1 MFKTAFEQI
10 NKFYEIDLNQNT
22 HADEVFEVLNQIIK
36 FDKAGIFYLSA
47 TSLNIEYGQHFEI
60 YKNIKLNPKQS
71 EELFDNSKIIDTKMI
86 QKLLQTKSNIL
97 CNKLLVKGVVVGII
111 IITRD
116 DETFSTEENI
126 IFNTCTNIISDII
139 KNLEMSKLLK
149 FQVNTMKENLDEIN
163 QAYETIKKQNKKI
176 KQHEKLQ
183 NQFIAN
189 ISHDLRTPL
198 NSIIG
203 FSETLQ
209 TEIFGT
215 LTQKQKEYVTD
226 IRIAGIG
233 LLGMINEIL
242 DISKVESHTLKLNIS
257 EFDANLLITE
267 VCNILTPLAD
277 KKNILFEIMTPKNI
291 SIRGDY
297 IKLQQVLF
305 NIIGNAIKFS
315 SQKSKI
321 KISTISTDKNI
332 EIKIQDFGIGIDKK
346 YHKKIFNKFFQ
357 IQDSLSKSEPSTGL
371 GLAISKEFIKLH
383 NGKIIIDST
392 LNKGTT
398 FIIKLKKL

>member
-277 KKNILFEIMTPKNI
+277 KKNILFERN
-291 SIRGDY
+291 
-297 IKLQQVLF
+297 
-305 NIIGNAIKFS
+305 
-315 SQKSKI
+315 
-321 KISTISTDKNI
+321 
-332 EIKIQDFGIGIDKK
+332 
-346 YHKKIFNKFFQ
+346 
-357 IQDSLSKSEPSTGL
+357 
-371 GLAISKEFIKLH
+371 
-383 NGKIIIDST
+383 
-392 LNKGTT
+392 
-398 FIIKLKKL
+398 